1 MYKTL
6 FKFIVTT
13 ITILTVS
20 LLTSKITEY
29 MISYKTHYRPVTFT
43 LIAMGI
49 IVVIFYPLFMWLEEW
64 LNELSAKI
72 VRSGKSFGGKYL
84 GLLLMF
90 IVCML
95 VLVYFYTKMWYH
107 IDLLRILFKGN
118 IGKQI

>member
-1 MYKTL
+1 
-6 FKFIVTT
+6 
-13 ITILTVS
+13 
-20 LLTSKITEY
+20 

-107 IDLLRILFKGN
+107 IDLLRILFKGH
-118 IGKQI
+118 IGSQI